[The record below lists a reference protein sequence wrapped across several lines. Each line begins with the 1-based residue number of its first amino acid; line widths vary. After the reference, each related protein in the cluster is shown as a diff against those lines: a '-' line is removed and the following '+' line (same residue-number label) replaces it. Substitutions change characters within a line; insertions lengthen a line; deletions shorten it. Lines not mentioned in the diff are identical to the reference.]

1 MMPMPP
7 FLLRTACVLLSLTAL
22 VACGEGPSGPGGGP
36 SAVPVTAT
44 RVDLQPWSDTVRA
57 LGTVTARESVTV
69 SAKVSE
75 TVERVHFESGDIVAA
90 GAPLVTLSG
99 DRQRAELA
107 EAQAAAAEAAQLYSR
122 LAELDSS
129 QLIARSQLDSQRAT
143 RDSSRA
149 RVQQIRTQLA
159 DRVVRAPFAGVLGTR
174 QVSPGALVTPGTA
187 IATLDAIDR
196 VYVDVPVPE
205 TFLSSLDVGQRL
217 VGISAAWPE
226 QVFEGI
232 VEHIDTRIDPATR
245 ALTVRGAFA
254 NPGHLLRP
262 GMLMQ
267 TTLIRPTRE
276 ALVVPEISIVQV
288 GNSSYVFRV
297 REDNTVERA
306 DVVVGGRVE
315 GRAEVVEGLEPGDRI
330 VVDGTGK
337 LRPGMQ
343 VEATPVSGAP
353 APAQPET
360 RGTAPAVPTLAG
372 TAQ

>member
-1 MMPMPP
+1 MPMPP
-7 FLLRTACVLLSLTAL
+7 FLLRAACVLLSITAL
-22 VACGEGPSGPGGGP
+22 VACGGGPEGPDGGP
-36 SAVPVTAT
+36 AAVPVTAT
-44 RVDLQPWSDTVRA
+44 RVDLQPWNDTVRA
-57 LGTVTARESVTV
+57 LGTVTARESVTIT
-69 SAKVSE
+69 AKVSE
-75 TVERVHFESGDIVAA
+75 TVEQVHFESGDVVTA

-107 EAQAAAAEAAQLYSR
+107 EAEAAAAEAAQLYSR
-122 LAELDSS
+122 LAELDSG
-129 QLIARSQLDSQRAT
+129 QLIARSQLDSQRAI
-143 RDSSRA
+143 RDSARA

-174 QVSPGALVTPGTA
+174 QVSPGALVTPGTP

-196 VYVDVPVPE
+196 VYADVPVPE
-205 TFLSSLDVGQRL
+205 TFLSSLSVGQRL
-217 VGISAAWPE
+217 VGISSAWPDR
-226 QVFEGI
+226 VFEGI

-245 ALTVRGAFA
+245 SLTVRGAFA
-254 NPGHLLRP
+254 NPNHLLRP

-288 GNSSYVFRV
+288 GSSSYVFRL
-297 REDNTVERA
+297 REDDTVERA
-306 DVVVGGRVE
+306 DVLVGGRVE

-343 VEATPVSGAP
+343 VDATPVTGAP
-353 APAQPET
+353 APALPESS
-360 RGTAPAVPTLAG
+360 GEAPVAPALAG
-372 TAQ
+372 GAQ

>member
-1 MMPMPP
+1 MTPMPRL
-7 FLLRTACVLLSLTAL
+7 LLRTACVLLTITAL
-22 VACGEGPSGPGGGP
+22 VACSGSAPAP
-36 SAVPVTAT
+36 NALEAVPVTST
-44 RVDLQPWSDTVRA
+44 QVSLQPWNDTVRA
-57 LGTVTARESVTV
+57 LGTIKARESVTV
-69 SAKVSE
+69 TAKVSE
-75 TVERVHFESGDIVAA
+75 TVEQVHFESGDVVSA

-99 DRQRAELA
+99 ERQRAELA
-107 EAQAAAAEAAQLYSR
+107 EAEAAAAEADQLYRR
-122 LAELDSS
+122 LVELDSG
-129 QLIARSQLDSQRAT
+129 QLIARSQLDAQRAI

-149 RVQQIRTQLA
+149 RVQQIRAQLA

-196 VYVDVPVPE
+196 VYADVPVPE

-217 VGISAAWPE
+217 VGISSAWPG

-267 TTLIRPTRE
+267 TTLIRPSRE

-288 GNSSYVFRV
+288 GNSSYVFRL
-297 REDNTVERA
+297 REDDTVERA
-306 DVVVGGRVE
+306 DVLVGARVE
-315 GRAEVVEGLEPGDRI
+315 GRAEVVNGLEPGDRI

-337 LRPGMQ
+337 LRPGMR
-343 VEATPVSGAP
+343 VDAVPVTGAP

-360 RGTAPAVPTLAG
+360 PGATSGVSALAG
-372 TAQ
+372 AAQ